1 MSDSIEVSALF
12 PTIVVRTICEDFS
25 SIQDDIID
33 WCYSV
38 KETNP
43 GQKVSNQGGWQSA
56 GYFEGE
62 EFSKVKDY
70 LLGKIAESLQELLSP
85 EKCQGFRV
93 GRIWVNINGKN
104 AYNEMHDH
112 PNCNLSGVLW
122 VKSPENCG
130 RFKFDNPN
138 SFSQSYVIDGTL
150 DEIQKTFNNYSSL
163 SFDPLEGHMLVFP
176 SNLKHGV
183 EMNQSDKDR
192 ISIAF
197 NIHIER

>member
-12 PTIVVRTICEDFS
+12 PAIVVRTICEDFS
-25 SIQDDIID
+25 SIQNDIID

-43 GQKVSNQGGWQSA
+43 GHIVSNKGGWQST
-56 GYFEGE
+56 GYFNGE

-70 LLGKIAESLQELLSP
+70 LLEKIAESLQQLLSP

-93 GRIWVNINGKN
+93 GRIWVNVNSKN

-122 VKSPENCG
+122 VKSPEGSG
-130 RFKFDNPN
+130 RFKFENPN
-138 SFSQSYVIDGTL
+138 AFEQSYVIDGTL
-150 DEIQKTFNNYSSL
+150 DEIQQEFNNQSTL
-163 SFDPLEGHMLVFP
+163 SYDSLEGHMLVFP
-176 SNLKHGV
+176 SNLRHSV
-183 EMNQSDKDR
+183 EINQSDEDR

>member
-25 SIQDDIID
+25 SIKEDIID

-38 KETNP
+38 KENNP
-43 GQKVSNQGGWQSA
+43 GREVSNKGGWQSIA
-56 GYFEGE
+56 YLEGE
-62 EFSKVKDY
+62 ENSKVKDY
-70 LLGKIAESLQELLSP
+70 LLGKIAESLQQLLSP
-85 EKCQGFRV
+85 EKCEGFRV
-93 GRIWVNINGKN
+93 SSVWININGKN
-104 AYNEMHDH
+104 AYNAMHDH

-130 RFKFDNPN
+130 RFKFENPN
-138 SFSQSYVIDGTL
+138 AFAQSYVIDGTL
-150 DEIQKTFNNYSSL
+150 DEVQQTFNNHSSL

-176 SNLKHGV
+176 SNLKHSV
-183 EMNQSDKDR
+183 EINQSDEDR

-197 NIHIER
+197 NIRIER